1 MYRNRIITPEVILQK
16 ISDRIKNKTD
26 ELEYL
31 ICMERQFE
39 KWLQCEIILSMSDI
53 ALPVLYDKSYE
64 EIICKY
70 DGSPGEKVR
79 DIGIEYSIEGSK
91 DNFRSDVLI
100 AESPFALKYVDEE
113 NWQIFNVESKED
125 CIEEYKDAKFHYI
138 ELKLRTW
145 VDVKDGVDKIANIIA
160 EDMNKYFNDIK
171 SFKHHYK
178 PSSIISLFCVSFWD
192 STEKDNVK
200 ISKSKALKAVESIQ
214 IKLLEEYKKESRFL
228 WQGITDEIY
237 LLMLYFDLHE
247 QPSH

>member
-39 KWLQCEIILSMSDI
+39 KWIQCELVLSMSDI
-53 ALPVLYDKSYE
+53 AIPVLYDNDYE
-64 EIICKY
+64 EIKY
-70 DGSPGEKVR
+70 EFGDGLSEKVR

-100 AESPFALKYVDEE
+100 AESPFALKYVDKD
-113 NWQIFNVESKED
+113 NWKIFHDKSEED
-125 CIEEYKDAKFHYI
+125 CIKEYENSNFHYI

-145 VDVKDGVDKIANIIA
+145 VDVERANEIASIIA
-160 EDMNKYFNDIK
+160 KDMEKYFKQGIEH
-171 SFKHHYK
+171 FKTDYK
-178 PSSIISLFCVSFWD
+178 ASTIISLFFVSFWD
-192 STEKDNVK
+192 STEKNNVK

-214 IKLLEEYKKESRFL
+214 IKLLEECRKKYKKEGRFL

-237 LLMLYFDLHE
+237 LLMLYFD
-247 QPSH
+247 